1 MSKTN
6 SSLKRSLPQN
16 ADLCN
21 GGNIK
26 ALRQCI
32 RQARAGAKNPDT
44 LPTERH
50 LHRIVASAGLESLQ
64 YRKSHPGACAQRAE
78 QLLSDAI
85 RQLASIRLQGAL

>member
-6 SSLKRSLPQN
+6 SSRKRSLPQN

-21 GGNIK
+21 GGNK

-32 RQARAGAKNPDT
+32 RQARTGAKNPDT

-64 YRKSHPGACAQRAE
+64 YRKSHPGACAQGAE

-85 RQLASIRLQGAL
+85 RQLANIRLQGAL